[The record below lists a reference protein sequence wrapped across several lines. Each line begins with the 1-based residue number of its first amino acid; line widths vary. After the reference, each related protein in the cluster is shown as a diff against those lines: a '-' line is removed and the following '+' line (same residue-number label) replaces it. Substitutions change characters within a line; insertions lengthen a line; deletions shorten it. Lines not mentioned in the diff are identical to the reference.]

1 MNSAGHHY
9 LRATVCV
16 GLGLLLAGPA
26 IAQVAGRPAGA
37 YRTAAAYRHHQPQPA
52 GADAFYPDKRSQVV
66 VVVPRGPETA
76 KLRVSPDS
84 AWGYVSARGQSFR
97 LYRGEEYRLDQA
109 DTLCVYSTSFVVVN
123 GLRVGAAAGR
133 RYFFSRGLTGLIF
146 PLTSFYLREAYGA
159 SNPAFAAALKQ
170 LPASRSLTDYD
181 RKTGLY
187 RVTSLYRQTA
197 PPTH

>member
-1 MNSAGHHY
+1 MNSTGHHY
-9 LRATVCV
+9 LRALVCV
-16 GLGLLLAGPA
+16 GLGLVGPA
-26 IAQVAGRPAGA
+26 TAQVASRPAGA
-37 YRTAAAYRHHQPQPA
+37 YRTAAAYRHRQPQPA
-52 GADAFYPDKRSQVV
+52 GADAFYPDKRGQVV
-66 VVVPRGPETA
+66 VVVPRGPETV
-76 KLRVSPDS
+76 KLRVSSDS

-109 DTLCVYSTSFVVVN
+109 DTLCVYSTSFMVVN

-187 RVTSLYRQTA
+187 RVTSVYRQTA
-197 PPTH
+197 PPAH